1 MYGDFLEA
9 SHISK
14 LASFVPPGKRL
25 LVSCSSFDMGSL
37 HGEHGNLKNA
47 KEACEVSSRG
57 RNLDAT
63 CNLSSLHA
71 ERGNLKEAME
81 LYDVASRGSSNKAWF
96 SYEFRFTL
104 APARKWIQE
113 LTAGQIWGSANAHKT
128 KHDRCI

>member
-1 MYGDFLEA
+1 
-9 SHISK
+9 
-14 LASFVPPGKRL
+14 
-25 LVSCSSFDMGSL
+25 MGSL

-57 RNLDAT
+57 RHLDAT

-113 LTAGQIWGSANAHKT
+113 LTAGQIWGSANAHKNVCTECNNDNEKDKT
-128 KHDRCI
+128 KHGRCI